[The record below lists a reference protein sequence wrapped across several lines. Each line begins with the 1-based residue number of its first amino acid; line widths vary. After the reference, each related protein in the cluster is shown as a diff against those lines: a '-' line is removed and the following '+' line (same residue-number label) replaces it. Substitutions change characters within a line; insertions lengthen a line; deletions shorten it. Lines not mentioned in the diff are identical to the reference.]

1 MERSGETSG
10 VVGAQVSTVSAR
22 ANVFGHEALAGTYR
36 TRMEASGRLVLPAA
50 LRGPYTLAATGH
62 LMPRKGQHLWL
73 LTPQAFEVMVDE
85 VEARQADGMLA
96 TETRALFFKAAPKV
110 GVDKQS
116 RLVIPPELR
125 DAVGIVPDSEVVLAG
140 AIERVEIWPAT
151 RWDATEAGKF
161 ADLDLLLDG
170 HKGLPTGTA

>member
-1 MERSGETSG
+1 MAGAGESRTER
-10 VVGAQVSTVSAR
+10 GAATADLARR
-22 ANVFGHEALAGTYR
+22 ANVFGHEALSGTYR
-36 TRMEASGRLVLPAA
+36 TRLEANGRLVLPSA
-50 LRGPYTLAATGH
+50 LRSPFTAAGTGH
-62 LMPRKGQHLWL
+62 LLSRKGQLLWL

-96 TETRALFFKAAPKV
+96 NETRSLFFKAAPKV

-116 RLVIPPELR
+116 RFVVPPELR
-125 DAVGIVPDSEVVLAG
+125 DAVGIEPESEVVLAG
-140 AIERVEIWPAT
+140 AIERVEIWAAS
-151 RWDATEAGKF
+151 RWDATEASKF

>member
-1 MERSGETSG
+1 MEQSGGAGTETR
-10 VVGAQVSTVSAR
+10 R
-22 ANVFGHEALAGTYR
+22 ANVFGHDALSGTYR
-36 TRMEASGRLVLPAA
+36 SHLDPSGRLVLPSA
-50 LRGPYTLAATGH
+50 LRAPFSAAAAGH
-62 LMPRKGQHLWL
+62 LLARKGQHLWL

-96 TETRALFFKAAPKV
+96 NETRALFFKAAPKV
-110 GVDKQS
+110 SVDKQS

-125 DAVGIVPDSEVVLAG
+125 EAVGIAAEAEVVLAG
-140 AIERVEIWPAT
+140 AIERVEIWPAH